1 MKIFGTRLGTIKGEA
16 SIEGVVTKMAQDP
29 NVWFYRPLQPD
40 MISYAARDVM
50 CLPLLRELMSRPGV
64 FPVNDSEGLMG
75 SSAYK
80 VYSCDI

>member
-1 MKIFGTRLGTIKGEA
+1 LLLKQQSQSLYHISLDDLAVKIFGTRLGTIKGEA

-50 CLPLLRELMSRPGV
+50 CLPLLREL
-64 FPVNDSEGLMG
+64 
-75 SSAYK
+75 
-80 VYSCDI
+80 